1 VDDRARHPT
10 IDETA
15 RRAARARQRVLL
27 KPEGSLGRLE
37 QLAVWLAGVSGS
49 AIPEVRALIVV
60 AAADHGVAEEGVS
73 AYPQAVTAQML
84 DAFVAGGAAISVLAR
99 SVGAGLRLVD
109 AGVATHGADDPR
121 IVRTGLRPS
130 ANLVREPA
138 LTAAALVAGLEAGRA
153 IARDAAA
160 AGITVL
166 VGGDMGIANTTPATC
181 LAVWLTGR
189 DPNDLCG
196 RGTGVDDAGLARKQT
211 AIARALATHRPHI
224 DCPHEALRRV
234 GGGELAVLC
243 GLALGAASY
252 RLAYI
257 CDGLI
262 ATAAAAVADAI
273 DPDVRPR
280 LLAGH
285 RSPEPA
291 HSALLEHLELEPLLD
306 LGMRLGE
313 ASGAAV
319 ALSIVQLACALHA
332 QMDTFADAG
341 VAGREP

>member
-1 VDDRARHPT
+1 MPDRAPATT
-10 IDETA
+10 IDQTA
-15 RRAARARQRVLL
+15 RHAARARQRVLL

-37 QLAVWLAGVSGS
+37 QLAVWLAGVTGC

-84 DAFVAGGAAISVLAR
+84 DAFAAGGAAISVLAR
-99 SVGAGLRLVD
+99 SVGADLRLVD
-109 AGVATHGADDPR
+109 AGVATYGRDDPR
-121 IVRTGLRPS
+121 ILRTGLEPS

-138 LTAAALVAGLEAGRA
+138 LDPTALTTALEAGRL

-160 AGITVL
+160 AGVTVL

-181 LAVWLTGR
+181 LAAWITGR
-189 DPNDLCG
+189 HPNELCG
-196 RGTGVDDAGLARKQT
+196 RGTGIDDAALVRKQ
-211 AIARALATHRPHI
+211 AAVARALATHRPHI
-224 DCPHEALRRV
+224 DGPHEALRRI

-243 GLALGAASY
+243 GLVLGAAEHG
-252 RLAYI
+252 LAYI

-262 ATAAAAVADAI
+262 ATAAAAIADAI

-291 HSALLEHLELEPLLD
+291 HTALLEHLELEPLLD

-319 ALSIVQLACALHA
+319 ALSIIKLACALHA

-341 VAGREP
+341 VAGRDP